1 MDSSRRGLVCG
12 VWGDTA
18 WVTLL
23 AASLTHFL
31 NAAAL
36 FEVGDPDAG
45 AARSAP
51 TLRFGLPRLLVHH
64 RLHFPH
70 LLRDGVAGCIGI
82 QAYETPPAQVLFN
95 VRSRTGGFM
104 ACEKRSESEEGAG
117 RVQGWVSDDGFPAT
131 EWKSEPTYKYGEGGG
146 MRRRASE
153 AKQYV
158 RVKTIGGGQAR
169 NHTTHTCNRTTYEAR
184 RTEGR

>member
-1 MDSSRRGLVCG
+1 MWLQSIGVPWTHRAGGLVCG

-117 RVQGWVSDDGFPAT
+117 RVQGWF
-131 EWKSEPTYKYGEGGG
+131 
-146 MRRRASE
+146 RRWISGDRVEERAN
-153 AKQYV
+153 
-158 RVKTIGGGQAR
+158 I
-169 NHTTHTCNRTTYEAR
+169 
-184 RTEGR
+184 

>member
-1 MDSSRRGLVCG
+1 MCGVCG
-12 VWGDTA
+12 GYSMGDI
-18 WVTLL
+18 VSS
-23 AASLTHFL
+23 SLTHFL

-45 AARSAP
+45 AARSASS
-51 TLRFGLPRLLVHH
+51 LRFGLPRLLVHH

-82 QAYETPPAQVLFN
+82 QANEPPPAQVLFN
-95 VRSRTGGFM
+95 VRSRTDGFV

-117 RVQGWVSDDGFPAT
+117 RVQGWVSDEGFPTKRVEERADIL
-131 EWKSEPTYKYGEGGG
+131 EYGEGGG
-146 MRRRASE
+146 RRRRASG

-158 RVKTIGGGQAR
+158 RVNTIWERQALSPR
-169 NHTTHTCNRTTYEAR
+169 PTHVVGRHTRGEEDLGR
-184 RTEGR
+184 RG